1 MLEAET
7 HFIFSANRQSI
18 MFDES
23 GIHLQSDSL
32 EVNGWW
38 NRRSD
43 ILDVNIQATQDFLS
57 ITDEGI
63 YQGSRRMTKQY
74 VGNSYGVQRY
84 LEY

>member
-1 MLEAET
+1 MTL
-7 HFIFSANRQSI
+7 
-18 MFDES
+18 DES
-23 GIHLQSDSL
+23 GIHLQRDSL
-32 EVNGWW
+32 DVNGWW

-43 ILDVNIQATQDFLS
+43 LLDVNIQATQEFLS

-74 VGNSYGVQRY
+74 VGSSYGVQRY